1 MKAMILAAGLGTR
14 MRPLTERTPKPMLS
28 VAGMPLIEQHVRNCV
43 RAGITEIVINHAY
56 LGEQIE
62 AHLGDGGRF
71 GCAIVYSREGEP
83 LDTGG
88 GIFRA
93 LPLLGDQPFIAMN
106 ADVWTDYPL
115 EKLRAISFG
124 ERDSS
129 LGKGNLALE
138 KNVECAHLV
147 MTDNP
152 PQHPHGDFY
161 LREGLLSETGEG
173 SKLTWTGLRV
183 INPALFSGCSD
194 GVFSIV
200 PLLKR
205 AMKAG
210 RVTGEYYGGR
220 WFDIGTPARLHEI
233 NELLAH

>member
-14 MRPLTERTPKPMLS
+14 MRPLTDSTPKPMLQ
-28 VAGMPLIEQHVRNCV
+28 VAGKPLIEHHVRNCV
-43 RAGITEIVINHAY
+43 RAGIADIVINHAY

-62 AHLGDGGRF
+62 NYLGNGERF
-71 GCAIVYSREGEP
+71 DCAIQYSREGEP

-93 LPLLGDQPFIAMN
+93 LPLLGAEPFIAMN
-106 ADVWTDYPL
+106 ADVWCDYPL
-115 EKLRAISFG
+115 QKLLDI
-124 ERDSS
+124 D
-129 LGKGNLALE
+129 LH
-138 KNVECAHLV
+138 KNSTHAHLV

-161 LREGLLSETGEG
+161 LRDGLLSAEGEG
-173 SKLTWTGLRV
+173 GKLTWTGIRV
-183 INPALFSGCSD
+183 LHPDLLINCRD

-205 AMKAG
+205 AMNAG
-210 RVTGEYYGGR
+210 LVSGEYFDGR
-220 WFDIGTPARLHEI
+220 WFDIGTPERLQQI
-233 NELLAH
+233 NQLLKNAD

>member
-14 MRPLTERTPKPMLS
+14 MRPLTDRTPKPLLC
-28 VAGMPLIEQHVRNCV
+28 VAGMPLIEHHVRNCV
-43 RAGITEIVINHAY
+43 RVGITEIVINHAY

-62 AHLGDGGRF
+62 NYLGDGSHF
-71 GCAIVYSREGEP
+71 GCSIEYSREGEP

-93 LPLLGDQPFIAMN
+93 LPLLGEQPFIAMN

-115 EKLRAISFG
+115 ENFLNIDPA
-124 ERDSS
+124 
-129 LGKGNLALE
+129 
-138 KNVECAHLV
+138 CAHLV

-152 PQHPHGDFY
+152 QQHPHGDFY
-161 LREGLLSETGEG
+161 LRDDLLSETGIG

-183 INPALFSGCSD
+183 INPALFADCSD
-194 GVFSIV
+194 GAFSIV

-205 AMKAG
+205 AMAMG
-210 RVTGEYYGGR
+210 LVTGEYYGGR
-220 WFDIGTPARLHEI
+220 WFDIGTPERLCEI
-233 NELLAH
+233 NELLAR